1 MNRIALALL
10 VLLLGSC
17 NRTPSHIVTQA
28 AVIDSVWTEQKQTG
42 TPPLFTKTIWHFRAN
57 GHWSIS
63 HTQRSV
69 GDTIIFYH
77 YKEKRD

>member
-42 TPPLFTKTIWHFRAN
+42 TPPLFTKTVWHFRAN
-57 GHWSIS
+57 GHWAIS
-63 HTQRSV
+63 HTQLKK
-69 GDTIIFYH
+69 GDTIIFYN
-77 YKEKRD
+77 YGEKH